1 MKDRGERSGD
11 LKEVGKSAVTT
22 VLDRVGRGMGKVQER
37 TPLPYD
43 LLESEDAYLVV
54 FDAPGTTRSDIQVRF
69 HEGAVEVRV
78 DRFRDF
84 HEGFEMRFPGRGLSL
99 DGRAPLPPHASV
111 DPAGAEATLTDNGTL
126 RVTVPKTE
134 PDRAT
139 TVSIEGDEGTE
150 FEGGEESDLMAGE
163 GADDEDDE
171 WERPV
176 GEDVGMGGPEDEA
189 ETLEEGGEYDESD
202 EYDSPEEYEQSRD
215 GEE

>member
-1 MKDRGERSGD
+1 MKGRSERRGD

-69 HEGAVEVRV
+69 REGAVEVRV

-99 DGRAPLPPHASV
+99 DGRAQLPPHASV

-126 RVTVPKTE
+126 RVTLPKTE
-134 PDRAT
+134 EERST
-139 TVSIEGDEGTE
+139 TLTIEGDEE
-150 FEGGEESDLMAGE
+150 
-163 GADDEDDE
+163 ADRDADTEDDD
-171 WERPV
+171 WKRPP
-176 GEDVGMGGPEDEA
+176 GEDVGMGEPEDEA

-215 GEE
+215 DGE